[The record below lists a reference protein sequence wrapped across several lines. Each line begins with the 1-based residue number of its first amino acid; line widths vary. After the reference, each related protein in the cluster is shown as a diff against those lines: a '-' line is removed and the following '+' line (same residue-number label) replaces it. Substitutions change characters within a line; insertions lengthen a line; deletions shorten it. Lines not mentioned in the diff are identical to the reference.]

1 MKWVNAMGHSLQP
14 CEKQGWSILTIR
26 LMTPQDKLD
35 GIIKLLK
42 GKFNLVLKRYEKP
55 RSLNANA
62 YAWVLMDKIA
72 KALNITKEEVYS
84 RAIKQVGVF
93 DTVSIDIAAYE
104 RFKQNWERHGLG
116 WLVDRMMDDGVKVHL
131 IAYYG
136 SSVYSSSQM
145 ARLIDWIV
153 EEAKSQGI
161 DTMTPAERA
170 RLIDEWGK
178 GNGNQEGK

>member
-1 MKWVNAMGHSLQP
+1 MKWESTLGYSLQP
-14 CEKQGWSILTIR
+14 CEKQGWSILTLR

-62 YAWVLMDKIA
+62 YAWLLMDKVARKLQIS
-72 KALNITKEEVYS
+72 KEEVYT

-93 DTVSIDIAAYE
+93 DPISVNVAAYE
-104 RFKQNWERHGLG
+104 RFKRNWEHQGLG
-116 WLVDRMMDDGVKVHL
+116 WLVDKMMDDGAKVYCN
-131 IAYYG
+131 AYYG
-136 SSVYSSSQM
+136 SSVYSSSDM

-161 DTMTPAERA
+161 DTMTPSERA

>member
-1 MKWVNAMGHSLQP
+1 MKWVNALGYSLQP
-14 CEKQGWSILTIR
+14 CEKQGWSILTLR

-42 GKFNLVLKRYEKP
+42 GKFNLTLKRYEKP

-62 YAWVLMDKIA
+62 YAWVLMDKLA
-72 KALNITKEEVYS
+72 KALKISKEEVYA

-93 DTVSIDIAAYE
+93 EPISVDIAAYE
-104 RFKQNWERHGLG
+104 RFKRNWERQGLG
-116 WLVDRMMDDGVKVHL
+116 WLVDRVIDDGVKVYFN
-131 IAYYG
+131 AYYG
-136 SSVYSSSQM
+136 SSVYNSQEM

-153 EEAKSQGI
+153 EEAKLQGI
-161 DTMTPAERA
+161 DTMTPSERA

-178 GNGNQEGK
+178 ENGNQKE

>member
-1 MKWVNAMGHSLQP
+1 MKWESTLGYSLQP
-14 CEKQGWSILTIR
+14 CEKQGWSILTLR

-35 GIIKLLK
+35 SIIKLLK

-72 KALNITKEEVYS
+72 RKLQISKEEVYA

-93 DTVSIDIAAYE
+93 DPISVNVAAYE
-104 RFKQNWERHGLG
+104 RFKQNWERQGLG
-116 WLVDRMMDDGVKVHL
+116 WLVDKMMDDGVKVYFN
-131 IAYYG
+131 AYYG
-136 SSVYSSSQM
+136 SSVYSSSDM

-153 EEAKSQGI
+153 EEAKLQGI
-161 DTMTPAERA
+161 DTMTPSERA

-178 GNGNQEGK
+178 ENGNQEGK

>member
-1 MKWVNAMGHSLQP
+1 MKWESTLGYSLQP
-14 CEKQGWSILTIR
+14 CEKQGWSILTLR
-26 LMTPQDKLD
+26 LMTPQNKLD

-42 GKFNLVLKRYEKP
+42 GKFNLALKRYEKP

-62 YAWVLMDKIA
+62 YAWVLMDKVARKLQIS
-72 KALNITKEEVYS
+72 KEEVYT

-93 DTVSIDIAAYE
+93 EPISVDVAAYE
-104 RFKQNWERHGLG
+104 RFKRNWERQGLG
-116 WLVDRMMDDGVKVHL
+116 WLVDKMMDDGVKVYFN
-131 IAYYG
+131 AYYG
-136 SSVYSSSQM
+136 SSVYSSSEM

-178 GNGNQEGK
+178 GNGNQGEK